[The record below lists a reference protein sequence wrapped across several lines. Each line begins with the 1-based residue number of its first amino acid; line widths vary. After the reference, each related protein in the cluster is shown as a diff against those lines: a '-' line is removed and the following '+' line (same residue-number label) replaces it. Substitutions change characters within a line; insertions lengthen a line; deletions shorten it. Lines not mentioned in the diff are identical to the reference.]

1 VNRCKLRQSVVIQE
15 RTETTNSTGEVE
27 WSWSTFKTCRA
38 AVEPLRGQEYFAS
51 RQLQSSTTTRIRIR
65 YVSGI
70 TTKMRVVHASRY
82 YAIEGIIN
90 PESRNRE
97 LQLMCVE
104 READGFRNG

>member
-1 VNRCKLRQSVVIQE
+1 LNRCKLRQSVTIQQ

-27 WSWSTFKTCRA
+27 WTWADYKTVRA
-38 AVEPLRGQEYFAS
+38 AVEPLRGQEYFAA

-65 YVSGI
+65 YIAGLN
-70 TTKMRVVHASRY
+70 TKMRINHASRY

-104 READGFRNG
+104 READGFRGN